1 MKKLLATLIAGM
13 FAMGTVS
20 VSAQT
25 PAPAPI
31 APAAPAAP
39 ASPAKGGDTA
49 KADGGSKAEKR
60 KARKAGK
67 KAGKKGGKKAGKK
80 KADGDSAAPA
90 PAPK

>member
-13 FAMGTVS
+13 FAMGTVT
-20 VSAQT
+20 VSAQS

-39 ASPAKGGDTA
+39 AAAPAKGDSA
-49 KADGGSKAEKR
+49 KPDSGAKAEKL

-67 KAGKKGGKKAGKK
+67 KAGKKGAKKAKK
-80 KADGDSAAPA
+80 KADSDAS
-90 PAPK
+90 APK

>member
-31 APAAPAAP
+31 APAAPA
-39 ASPAKGGDTA
+39 KGGGDSVKSDTGA
-49 KADGGSKAEKR
+49 KAEKR
-60 KARKAGK
+60 TARKAGK
-67 KAGKKGGKKAGKK
+67 KAGKKGSKKSGKK
-80 KADGDSAAPA
+80 KADGNTTA